1 MFYKASIEREC
12 DRLNELRNV
21 SYRDFDLEDLAGHMK
36 ADILISGADASIRNN
51 IVARLLYYYSYSDPC
66 QSLVLT
72 KNKALVGYLSS
83 KENIGR
89 DGLIISGFLKKNYGV
104 FTDFNKFEFV
114 DLIKDIFALEKI
126 DEIDYRNYLSAL
138 TSLLFY
144 EKESTSLYDFLDLS
158 QKNPRDLAS
167 LAENMNLARDIVY
180 DLEENSRAAR
190 PIRILAELL
199 QEVFKNLSTK
209 DKNSYI
215 SYTNPTYKD
224 IVKVF
229 DMNSYRPDILKL
241 YLTYLIEK
249 ISKEDR
255 LRLFIDDMDFAK
267 EDRLLDLIKKLKLDD
282 GVQVIVSSKNAL
294 NIFNGDKGQLGDFS
308 NMIILPHTS
317 AEVDENIT
325 SIFGEYTHFSAL
337 ESRSKSKGMFFQRG
351 NSNNYSMTEKKI
363 LRISSDDLQM
373 AEAGS
378 GQAAIKFERTPVIFL
393 SSLDGLAPRRSIE
406 KDENR
411 WIL

>member
-255 LRLFIDDMDFAK
+255 LRLVIDDMDFAK

-337 ESRSKSKGMFFQRG
+337 ESRSKSKGMFFKRG

-393 SSLDGLAPRRSIE
+393 SSLNGLAPRRSIE

>member
-1 MFYKASIEREC
+1 
-12 DRLNELRNV
+12 
-21 SYRDFDLEDLAGHMK
+21 
-36 ADILISGADASIRNN
+36 
-51 IVARLLYYYSYSDPC
+51 
-66 QSLVLT
+66 
-72 KNKALVGYLSS
+72 
-83 KENIGR
+83 
-89 DGLIISGFLKKNYGV
+89 
-104 FTDFNKFEFV
+104 
-114 DLIKDIFALEKI
+114 
-126 DEIDYRNYLSAL
+126 
-138 TSLLFY
+138 
-144 EKESTSLYDFLDLS
+144 
-158 QKNPRDLAS
+158 
-167 LAENMNLARDIVY
+167 MNLARDIVY

>member
-51 IVARLLYYYSYSDPC
+51 IVVRLLYYYSYSDPC

-89 DGLIISGFLKKNYGV
+89 DGLIISGFSKKNYGV

-144 EKESTSLYDFLDLS
+144 EKESTSLDDFLDLS

-167 LAENMNLARDIVY
+167 LAENLDLARDIVY

-190 PIRILAELL
+190 PIRLLAELL
-199 QEVFKNLSTK
+199 EEVFKNLRTE

-215 SYTNPTYKD
+215 SYTNPIYKD

-249 ISKEDR
+249 ISKENR
-255 LRLFIDDMDFAK
+255 LRLVIDDMDFAK

-294 NIFNGDKGQLGDFS
+294 NIFMGDKGQLGDFS

-393 SSLDGLAPRRSIE
+393 SSLNGLAPRRSIE

>member
-21 SYRDFDLEDLAGHMK
+21 SYRDFDLEDLASHMK
-36 ADILISGADASIRNN
+36 ADILISGADANIRNN
-51 IVARLLYYYSYSDPC
+51 IVAKLLYYYSYTDPC
-66 QSLVLT
+66 QSLILT
-72 KNKALVGYLSS
+72 KNKTLVGYLSS

-89 DGLIISGFLKKNYGV
+89 NGLIISGFSKKNYGV

-126 DEIDYRNYLSAL
+126 DEIEYRNYLSAL
-138 TSLLFY
+138 VSLLFY
-144 EKESTSLYDFLDLS
+144 GKEFTSLDDFIDLS

-167 LAENMNLARDIVY
+167 LAENMDLARDIVY

-190 PIRILAELL
+190 PIRLLAELF

-255 LRLFIDDMDFAK
+255 LRLVIDDMDFAK

-294 NIFNGDKGQLGDFS
+294 NIFMGDKGQLGDFS

>member
-21 SYRDFDLEDLAGHMK
+21 SYRDFDLEDLASHMK
-36 ADILISGADASIRNN
+36 ADILISGADGNLRNN
-51 IVARLLYYYSYSDPC
+51 IVARFLYYYSYTDPC

-72 KNKALVGYLSS
+72 KNQALVGFLST
-83 KENIGR
+83 KENIGK
-89 DGLIISGFLKKNYGV
+89 DGLIISGFEKKNYGV

-126 DEIDYRNYLSAL
+126 DEMEYRNYLSAIV
-138 TSLLFY
+138 SLLFY
-144 EKESTSLYDFLDLS
+144 GKKSTSLDDFIALS

-167 LAENMNLARDIVY
+167 LAENMGLARDIVY

-190 PIRILAELL
+190 PIRLLAELL
-199 QEVFKNLSTK
+199 EEVFKNLSSK
-209 DKNSYI
+209 DRDSYI
-215 SYTNPTYKD
+215 SYTNPNYRD
-224 IVKVF
+224 MVKVF
-229 DMNSYRPDILKL
+229 DMNSYRSDILKL

-255 LRLFIDDMDFAK
+255 LRLVVDDMDFAK
-267 EDRLLDLIKKLKLDD
+267 DDRLLALIRKLKLDD
-282 GVQVIVSSKNAL
+282 RVQVIVSSKNAL
-294 NIFNGDKGQLGDFS
+294 NMFMGDKGQLGDFS
-308 NMIILPHTS
+308 NMLILPHTS

-351 NSNNYSMTEKKI
+351 NSNNYSMTEKKT

-373 AEAGS
+373 AGFGE
-378 GQAAIKFERTPVIFL
+378 GQAAIKFETTPVIFL
-393 SSLDGLAPRRSIE
+393 SSLSGLAPRRSIK

>member
-12 DRLNELRNV
+12 DKLNELRNV
-21 SYRDFDLEDLAGHMK
+21 SYRDFDLEDLSSHMK
-36 ADILISGADASIRNN
+36 ADILISGADGNLRNN
-51 IVARLLYYYSYSDPC
+51 IVARLLYYYSYTDPC

-72 KNKALVGYLSS
+72 KNQALVGFLST
-83 KENIGR
+83 KENICK
-89 DGLIISGFLKKNYGV
+89 DGLIVSGFEKKNYGV
-104 FTDFNKFEFV
+104 FTDFDKFEFV
-114 DLIKDIFALEKI
+114 DLIKDIFAIEKI

-138 TSLLFY
+138 VSLLFY
-144 EKESTSLYDFLDLS
+144 GKESTSLDDFLDLS

-167 LAENMNLARDIVY
+167 LAENMGLARDIVY

-190 PIRILAELL
+190 PIRLLAELL
-199 QEVFKNLSTK
+199 EEVFKKLSSE
-209 DKNSYI
+209 DRESYI
-215 SYTNPTYKD
+215 SYTNPTYRDK
-224 IVKVF
+224 VKVF

-255 LRLFIDDMDFAK
+255 LRLVVDDMDFAK
-267 EDRLLDLIKKLKLDD
+267 DDRLLALIKKLKLDD
-282 GVQVIVSSKNAL
+282 RIQIIVSSKNAL
-294 NIFNGDKGQLGDFS
+294 NMFLGDKGQLGDFS
-308 NMIILPHTS
+308 NMLILPHTS

-351 NSNNYSMTEKKI
+351 NSNNYSMTEKKT

-373 AEAGS
+373 AGAGS

-393 SSLDGLAPRRSIE
+393 SSLSGLAPRRSIE

>member
-21 SYRDFDLEDLAGHMK
+21 SYRDFDLEDLSSHMK
-36 ADILISGADASIRNN
+36 ADILISGADGNLRNN
-51 IVARLLYYYSYSDPC
+51 IVARLLYYYSYTDPC

-72 KNKALVGYLSS
+72 KNQALVGYLSS

-89 DGLIISGFLKKNYGV
+89 DGLIISGFSKKNYGV

-126 DEIDYRNYLSAL
+126 DEMEYRNYLSAL
-138 TSLLFY
+138 VSLLFY
-144 EKESTSLYDFLDLS
+144 GKEFTSLDDFIDLS

-167 LAENMNLARDIVY
+167 LAENMDLARDIVY

-190 PIRILAELL
+190 PIRLLAELL
-199 QEVFKNLSTK
+199 QEVFKNQSTK

-255 LRLFIDDMDFAK
+255 LRLVIDDMDFAK

-294 NIFNGDKGQLGDFS
+294 NIFMGDKGQLGDFS

-393 SSLDGLAPRRSIE
+393 SSLDGLAPRRNIE

>member
-255 LRLFIDDMDFAK
+255 LRLVIDDMDFAK